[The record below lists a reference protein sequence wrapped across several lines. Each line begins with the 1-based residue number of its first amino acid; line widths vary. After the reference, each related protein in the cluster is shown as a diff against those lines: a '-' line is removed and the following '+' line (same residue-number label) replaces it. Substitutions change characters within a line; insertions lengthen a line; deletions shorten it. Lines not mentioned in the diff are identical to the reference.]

1 MLVPVVQIGNSRGLR
16 LPKSIIEKL
25 NFKDQVKM
33 IVNDDELVIKSVAK
47 KPRQGWSEAFAR
59 MSENKEDKLLLPQ
72 NIDKDVF
79 EWIW

>member
-47 KPRQGWSEAFAR
+47 KPRQGWNEAFAE